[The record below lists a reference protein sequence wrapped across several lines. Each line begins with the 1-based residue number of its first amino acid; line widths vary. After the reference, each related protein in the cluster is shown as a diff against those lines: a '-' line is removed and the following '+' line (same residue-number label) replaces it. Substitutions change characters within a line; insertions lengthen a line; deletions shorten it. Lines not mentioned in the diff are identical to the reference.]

1 MKLLTLVLCLTGILA
16 HAQQRPNV
24 LFILTDDQA
33 PHTLSVYGNKVC
45 QTPNLDKL
53 AASGM
58 VLDQAYHMG
67 SMSGAVCSPSRTMI
81 MSGRTLWHLPPR
93 GKKHLKKEEGKT
105 SGPETLKNS
114 LPAVF
119 NRAGYETFRTCK
131 NGNSYSLANAL
142 FQIVRDKTARKAGEE
157 DGSQWHGRQVLD
169 YLNARATQKEE
180 KKPFLI
186 YFGFSHP
193 HDERWGRDDLN
204 EKYGVRNVNAPPT
217 TVSDRAPRVPLSWL
231 PEHPF
236 HHGHIGLRDEVRV
249 PGVMTSRTEAT
260 VRNELGREYACIEN
274 IDDQVGLVLEKLKQM
289 GELENTYIIYT
300 ADHGIAVGR
309 HGLMGKQNLYEHSWR
324 VPFLASGP
332 GIEPA
337 SRAPGNSYLLD
348 VLPTLCELTG
358 VPVPDT
364 AQGKSLKPVLM
375 GKARKVREV
384 TYGAYCGGSKPGM
397 RSVRKGYWKLIK
409 YDVLEGKVRRT
420 QLFNLKDNPEEI
432 LIEHHSPEVVAK
444 TGYQPN
450 EKQVNLADDPKFAHK
465 RKEMEALLLA
475 EMRRLEDPFR
485 FWDQPQD

>member
-1 MKLLTLVLCLTGILA
+1 
-16 HAQQRPNV
+16 
-24 LFILTDDQA
+24 
-33 PHTLSVYGNKVC
+33 
-45 QTPNLDKL
+45 
-53 AASGM
+53 M
-58 VLDQAYHMG
+58 V
-67 SMSGAVCSPSRTMI
+67 
-81 MSGRTLWHLPPR
+81 
-93 GKKHLKKEEGKT
+93 
-105 SGPETLKNS
+105 
-114 LPAVF
+114 
-119 NRAGYETFRTCK
+119 
-131 NGNSYSLANAL
+131 
-142 FQIVRDKTARKAGEE
+142 
-157 DGSQWHGRQVLD
+157 
-169 YLNARATQKEE
+169 
-180 KKPFLI
+180 
-186 YFGFSHP
+186 
-193 HDERWGRDDLN
+193 
-204 EKYGVRNVNAPPT
+204 APPT
-217 TVSDRAPRVPLSWL
+217 TVSDRAPRVPVSWL

-236 HHGHIGLRDEVRV
+236 HHGHVDLRDEVRV

-274 IDDQVGLVLEKLKQM
+274 IDDQVGLVLGKLEQM
-289 GELENTYIIYT
+289 GELDNTYVIYT

-332 GIEPA
+332 GIEPG
-337 SRAPGNSYLLD
+337 SRAPGNGYLLD

-409 YDVLEGKVRRT
+409 YDVLEGKVRQT

-432 LIEHHSPEVVAK
+432 LIEHHAPEVVAK

-450 EKQVNLADDPKFAHK
+450 EKQVNLADDPKFARK
-465 RKEMEALLLA
+465 RKEMETLLLA